1 MLNIYIKVYNMYK
14 LSDFEDSVR
23 GERVKYY
30 LARHILNT
38 THASKNILDF
48 DYFVRDDKGNKLGSI
63 EFREE
68 E

>member
-1 MLNIYIKVYNMYK
+1 MLNIYIKVYNIHK
-14 LSDFEDSVR
+14 LSDFEDSDR

-38 THASKNILDF
+38 TYASKNILDF
-48 DYFVRDDKGNKLGSI
+48 DHFVFDDKWNKLGSI